1 MSEVTVTI
9 FDRDYRLA
17 VSSGEEDLIR
27 ECAKAV
33 DDQMQELRAS
43 GHIFG
48 NDQIAV
54 LAALQLAYEA
64 RKADNAA
71 MEEVPAANNKQPTPS
86 ATTGASAQNATP
98 AIADAADLAEVRAL
112 CRLCEDALLKNAQIG
127 AKMGTL
133 F

>member
-33 DDQMQELRAS
+33 DDQMQELRAT

-64 RKADNAA
+64 RKADDAA
-71 MEEVPAANNKQPTPS
+71 KKEDAAAEEKEVPAAAKP
-86 ATTGASAQNATP
+86 ATATNAAP

>member
-33 DDQMQELRAS
+33 DDQMQELRAT

-64 RKADNAA
+64 RKADDAA
-71 MEEVPAANNKQPTPS
+71 KKEDAATEEKEVPAAAKP
-86 ATTGASAQNATP
+86 ATTTNAAP
-98 AIADAADLAEVRAL
+98 AIADAADLSEVRAL